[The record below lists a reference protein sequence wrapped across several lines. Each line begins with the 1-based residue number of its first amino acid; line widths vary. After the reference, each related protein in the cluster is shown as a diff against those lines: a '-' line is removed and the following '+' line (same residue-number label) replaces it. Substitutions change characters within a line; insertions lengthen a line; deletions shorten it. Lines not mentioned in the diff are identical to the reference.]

1 MCFSF
6 SSNQSK
12 IEDIK
17 TGQMQTAENL
27 IRLQFRMEQL
37 VYCQDQIY
45 SAVLRKYREQAFNP
59 LQKNLQTPMMM
70 KPSVSNDESSVSSIT
85 EIGIHLNAYF
95 SETSNRL
102 ANQIP
107 FIIQYFIL
115 QENGDSLAKAMM
127 QILQEK
133 QHYSW
138 LLQEQS
144 ETANKRQY
152 LKEKIYRLTQAR
164 HALYKFSR

>member
-1 MCFSF
+1 
-6 SSNQSK
+6 
-12 IEDIK
+12 
-17 TGQMQTAENL
+17 MQTAENL

-45 SAVLRKYREQAFNP
+45 SSVLRKVRNEVFNP
-59 LQKNLQTPMMM
+59 LEKPLQN
-70 KPSVSNDESSVSSIT
+70 PSLKSSFSNDESSVSSIT
-85 EIGIHLNAYF
+85 EIGVHLNAYF
-95 SETSNRL
+95 LETSNRL

-107 FIIQYFIL
+107 FIIQYFVL
-115 QENGDSLAKAMM
+115 QENGDHLGKAMM

-133 QHYSW
+133 EHYSW

-144 ETANKRQY
+144 ETANKRRF

-164 HALYKFSR
+164 RALCKFSC